1 MHWLGTIVLALGAI
15 SFPARGDVTVF
26 AAASLK
32 EALDAQARAF
42 ERSTGERIVAVYG
55 ASYALARQ
63 IDSGA
68 PADLFIAADVDSM
81 NYLAE
86 RHLVDNRIVLL
97 RNRLVLIA
105 PAGSTAELVIA
116 PGFPLASVLRND
128 RLAMGNPDSVPAGRY
143 AKHALQS
150 LGVWESVANRVART
164 ENVRAALALVARGE
178 APLGIVYAT
187 DALAERRVRM
197 LGTFPVD
204 SHAPIVYP
212 AAVVSGS
219 KSSRVRAFLDFLA
232 SAAARGTWLRYGFAL
247 DG

>member
-1 MHWLGTIVLALGAI
+1 VLSLGVL
-15 SFPARGDVTVF
+15 SFAARADVTVF

-42 ERSTGERIVAVYG
+42 ERDSGQRIVAVYG
-55 ASYALARQ
+55 ASHALARQ
-63 IDSGA
+63 IDAGA
-68 PADLFIAADVDSM
+68 PADIFIAADVESM
-81 NYLAE
+81 DYLAD
-86 RHLVDNRIVLL
+86 RRLVDSRVVLL
-97 RNRLVLIA
+97 HNRLVLIA
-105 PAGSTAELVIA
+105 PAGSTAELSIA
-116 PGFPLASVLRND
+116 PGFPLASALRND
-128 RLAMGNPDSVPAGRY
+128 RLAMGNPDSVPAGKY
-143 AKHALQS
+143 AKRALQS

-187 DALAERRVRM
+187 DALAERRVRV
-197 LGTFPVD
+197 LGTFPAD

-219 KSSRVRAFLDFLA
+219 KSPRARAFLDFLA
-232 SAAARGTWLRYGFAL
+232 SAAARRTWERYGFTL